1 MIDDKMLT
9 YAGFFL
15 GSSFVLLLFLLLN
28 GRKSRL
34 DNRLNDL
41 ASRGGMLPNPDP
53 VAEFAQ
59 TALPKMGASLLPK
72 DEAQRTYLQ
81 TRLIHAGLYS
91 PHALLP
97 FLGVKL
103 LLMVSPLGIGL
114 IVGFLGI
121 VPIFHG
127 LIVGA
132 ILGIVGMI
140 GPGFWLDRRKAA
152 RQIAFRRA
160 LPDALDVLVICL
172 EGGLSLTGALRRVAA
187 ELKTAHPLL
196 AAELQ
201 IAQREV
207 QLGRATGEALRQFA
221 DRTDLDEIRSLA
233 SVVIQAERFGA
244 SLVKALRVHAKTLRE
259 NRLQR
264 AEELAQKA
272 AIKVLFPTLLFIF
285 PGIFLVILGPGAIQ
299 IVEMFK
305 QMNR

>member
-1 MIDDKMLT
+1 MIDSKVLT
-9 YAGFFL
+9 YSGFLL
-15 GSSFVLLLFLLLN
+15 GSSLVLLLFMLLS

-34 DNRLNDL
+34 DTRLRDL
-41 ASRGGMLPNPDP
+41 ASKGGTLPVPDP
-53 VAEFAQ
+53 LAEFAQ
-59 TALPKMGASLLPK
+59 SALPKMGASLLPK
-72 DEAQRTYLQ
+72 DERERTHLQ
-81 TRLIHAGLYS
+81 TRLIHAGLYGRQ
-91 PHALLP
+91 ALLL
-97 FLGVKL
+97 FLGVKF
-103 LLMVSPLGIGL
+103 LLMVSPAAIGL
-114 IVGFLGI
+114 MAGILGM
-121 VPIFHG
+121 VPLLHG
-127 LIVGA
+127 LLFGV
-132 ILGIVGMI
+132 ILSVVGMI
-140 GPGFWLDRRKAA
+140 GPSFWLDRRKTA
-152 RQIAFRRA
+152 RQTAFRRS

-196 AAELQ
+196 ASELQ

-244 SLVKALRVHAKTLRE
+244 SLVKALRVHATTLRE

-299 IVEMFK
+299 IVEMFN
-305 QMNR
+305 QINR